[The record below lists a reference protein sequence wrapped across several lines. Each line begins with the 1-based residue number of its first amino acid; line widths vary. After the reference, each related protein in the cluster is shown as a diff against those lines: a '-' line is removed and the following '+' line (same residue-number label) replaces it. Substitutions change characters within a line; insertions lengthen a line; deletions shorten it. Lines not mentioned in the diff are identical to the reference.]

1 MPSDRSGL
9 LFTLN
14 TFASDEAPSRFASLY
29 NGRIVSFADIN
40 GAFIPSGSFD
50 PTAAA
55 NEKIDAGT
63 STNSSPN
70 AAPFAFVLHTK
81 EDELSLEMDHNGAK
95 WLQAVQALCI
105 FATMPA
111 PSSRAVSPPGSP
123 ASVGS
128 DVTGLGFSKN
138 SGAVFAVSSEVALML
153 QSLSSRPAQSRT
165 MALFVEEV
173 HAVFRGLGEVRCNRD
188 AAIVFGERIEDI
200 IRLLS
205 DREITTACNTPE
217 KGEVFEPK
225 IGALTVSL
233 QSARAY
239 IKTQRHAGW
248 LKYNVE
254 ASSTPKF
261 MYDTLDA
268 NLMSIVNTLIG
279 ALSLSSGLM
288 FEKKEYMCAVN
299 VRASVESLGGLDKI
313 YNDSIK
319 ERSLAQLVQADGAE
333 VRRELER
340 LNGMMFAT
348 SVSSFST
355 SATAE
360 DSSSAGTASRW
371 WCCGWCCPT
380 AGAKPKRTVRTA
392 HASLKEPLVSEAE

>member
-14 TFASDEAPSRFASLY
+14 TFATDESPSRFASLY

-40 GAFIPSGSFD
+40 GAFIPSGTFD

-55 NEKIDAGT
+55 EEKADASF
-63 STNSSPN
+63 STKSSPN

-81 EDELSLEMDHNGAK
+81 EDELSLEMEHNGAK

-123 ASVGS
+123 ISPTGNNIA
-128 DVTGLGFSKN
+128 GLGFSKN

-205 DREITTACNTPE
+205 DREITAACNTPE
-217 KGEVFEPK
+217 KGEVLEPK
-225 IGALTVSL
+225 IGALTVAL

-261 MYDTLDA
+261 MFDTLDA
-268 NLMSIVNTLIG
+268 NLMSVVNTLIG
-279 ALSLSSGLM
+279 TLGLSSGLM
-288 FEKKEYMCAVN
+288 FEKKEYVSAAN
-299 VRASVESLGGLDKI
+299 VRASVESLGGLEKI
-313 YNDSIK
+313 FNDSIK

-360 DSSSAGTASRW
+360 DDTSKAAASW

-380 AGAKPKRTVRTA
+380 TGGKAKKTVRTA
-392 HASLKEPLVSEAE
+392 HASLKEPLVNESE